1 MYSVN
6 DIWFFII
13 CVSTFRNPRIEA
25 YLQLPVAYRSL
36 SRLSSAPDA
45 KAFSLC
51 SCLLELLLINMSFDI
66 LVLGSL
72 SFQELLSTLKTV
84 SFLGLF
90 ISPFFTITCA
100 AEIVFLPLIL
110 NFLERPIWF
119 QILSSSLLTFVNLS
133 VSSCSH

>member
-6 DIWFFII
+6 DIRFFTV

-51 SCLLELLLINMSFDI
+51 SCLLELLLMCYFLSNTVFTR
-66 LVLGSL
+66 SL
-72 SFQELLSTLKTV
+72 YQELLSYLKTV
-84 SFLGLF
+84 IVFRLSLLLAILHNYLCGL
-90 ISPFFTITCA
+90 IVIFFT
-100 AEIVFLPLIL
+100 L
-110 NFLERPIWF
+110 NLKLYLERPFLI
-119 QILSSSLLTFVNLS
+119 SSDFKICLFP
-133 VSSCSH
+133 C

>member
-6 DIWFFII
+6 DIRFFTV
-13 CVSTFRNPRIEA
+13 CVSTFRNPRIYV

-100 AEIVFLPLIL
+100 AEIVFYP
-110 NFLERPIWF
+110 
-119 QILSSSLLTFVNLS
+119 
-133 VSSCSH
+133 